1 MPDPLPKKKMWAHLF
16 YSRHAS
22 VLLHAKFQKK
32 DSKKWWAKN
41 WDRAQKKAAWRQC
54 PFLLKILLKKEKI
67 RGWKKKSPTHGLHP
81 FTDQNRSSVSTS
93 RSISLR
99 SDRIADLYDLHKARY
114 ISWVGSVLYRS
125 CAVSHNGRYGSRWI
139 LAREPFSL
147 LQRFP
152 RAIFE

>member
-1 MPDPLPKKKMWAHLF
+1 MGPHAEQHLLAKPKNEPIRRPRYPYQVRSGWDRGKRSPLWKPTRYDSIGKKK
-16 YSRHAS
+16 
-22 VLLHAKFQKK
+22 KK
-32 DSKKWWAKN
+32 
-41 WDRAQKKAAWRQC
+41 
-54 PFLLKILLKKEKI
+54 KKEKM
-67 RGWKKKSPTHGLHP
+67 RGWKKKSPTHGP